1 MSAPRSHHDGGQLF
15 GTDGHT
21 SSHEPSFD
29 DLLNGAEKC
38 SDCGYDCRS
47 AAHDRWCEMCGGIHD
62 GTDTA
67 QGFTCAGCGGT
78 TAYVT

>member
-1 MSAPRSHHDGGQLF
+1 MAQRKSVSHHDAGQLF
-15 GTDGHT
+15 GTDGRT
-21 SSHEPSFD
+21 SWHEPSFD
-29 DLLNGAEKC
+29 DL
-38 SDCGYDCRS
+38 RTP
-47 AAHDRWCEMCGGIHD
+47 AHDRWCEICGGIHD